1 MGKVTITVNGKEQKP
16 ITHSFDFMKSE
27 SAKFFFKAGNYCDTD
42 DASHGDKGCLVIF
55 SALKSQHS
63 HHPSPSPSPSP
74 IPSPVGPCLSCDVA
88 LASRDVVFG
97 SNIHNKKNNL
107 RAVDC
112 CAACSK
118 DAQC

>member
-74 IPSPVGPCLSCDVA
+74 KPPPSPSPSPSPTPSPIPSPVGPCLSCDVA
-88 LASRDVVFG
+88 LA
-97 SNIHNKKNNL
+97 
-107 RAVDC
+107 
-112 CAACSK
+112 
-118 DAQC
+118 